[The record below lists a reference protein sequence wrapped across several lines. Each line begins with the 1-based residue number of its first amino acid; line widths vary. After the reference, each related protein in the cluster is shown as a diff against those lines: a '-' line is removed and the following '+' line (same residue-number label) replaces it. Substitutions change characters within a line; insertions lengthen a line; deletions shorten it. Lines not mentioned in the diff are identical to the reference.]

1 MTYRLQV
8 SAMRILLLED
18 FKGRKAGREWDCPFA
33 ALGRQLIE
41 AGTALA
47 VEECDLHLNP
57 VPAVAGGA
65 AVGMPMGLIADTTE
79 ADAAF
84 TAGASWA
91 PTFEPAKSEQPAA
104 EEPAAPPAPQ
114 PKPKRKK

>member
-1 MTYRLQV
+1 
-8 SAMRILLLED
+8 MRILLLED

-47 VEECDLHLNP
+47 VEECDLHMNP
-57 VPAVAGGA
+57 VLEA
-65 AVGMPMGLIADTTE
+65 AAESVPVETVEAETT
-79 ADAAF
+79 
-84 TAGASWA
+84 
-91 PTFEPAKSEQPAA
+91 AA

-114 PKPKRKK
+114 PKRKGKK

>member
-1 MTYRLQV
+1 MTYRPQV
-8 SAMRILLLED
+8 SAMRILLTQD

-33 ALGRQLIE
+33 ALACQLIE
-41 AGTALA
+41 AGTARA

-57 VPAVAGGA
+57 VTTAA
-65 AVGMPMGLIADTTE
+65 AVQG
-79 ADAAF
+79 
-84 TAGASWA
+84 
-91 PTFEPAKSEQPAA
+91 EPANTEQPEQPAA

>member
-1 MTYRLQV
+1 
-8 SAMRILLLED
+8 MRILFLED

-47 VEECDLHLNP
+47 VEGCDLHLNP
-57 VPAVAGGA
+57 VTTSA
-65 AVGMPMGLIADTTE
+65 AVQA
-79 ADAAF
+79 
-84 TAGASWA
+84 
-91 PTFEPAKSEQPAA
+91 EPAKPEQTEQPEQPEQTEQTEQPEQTAA

-114 PKPKRKK
+114 PKRKGKK

>member
-1 MTYRLQV
+1 
-8 SAMRILLLED
+8 MRILLLED

-57 VPAVAGGA
+57 VTTAA
-65 AVGMPMGLIADTTE
+65 AVQVEPA
-79 ADAAF
+79 ADA
-84 TAGASWA
+84 GS
-91 PTFEPAKSEQPAA
+91 
-104 EEPAAPPAPQ
+104 PAAPPSAQ
-114 PKPKRKK
+114 PKRKGKK